1 MTVRCSLDHRGIPY
15 PKPNLRS
22 LVTYNSLGV
31 CLLATDRLAGRR
43 LLTIT
48 TKRTRHLSQS
58 SIQQTRQPSNVI
70 ANGNFSEELQ
80 KLGLDLHGTHAW
92 LGGAGQSSRGCGNS
106 VAQ

>member
-1 MTVRCSLDHRGIPY
+1 
-15 PKPNLRS
+15 
-22 LVTYNSLGV
+22 
-31 CLLATDRLAGRR
+31 
-43 LLTIT
+43 
-48 TKRTRHLSQS
+48 LSQS